1 MGGQFTEH
9 DALLRHVDEAVRLV
23 GGFTLPDMFP
33 SSSLARALSVTR
45 RRAEAFREV
54 FLAFMG
60 RAIDEHVQ
68 IRKTNASSHE
78 DIIDVLLRVQ
88 AQGNLQFHLTMN
100 NIKAVLFVSSSILH
114 ATAG

>member
-1 MGGQFTEH
+1 
-9 DALLRHVDEAVRLV
+9 
-23 GGFTLPDMFP
+23 
-33 SSSLARALSVTR
+33 
-45 RRAEAFREV
+45 
-54 FLAFMG
+54 MG